1 MEGGKHVDVVTDQ
14 IVNHLVQIINREKKG
29 KEISHAQVRKCC
41 AVFVNATIEG
51 PVFSSQTK
59 ELMTLPKSKHGSK
72 PILSEEFLKSI
83 EKSGVVQLAIEL
95 QRLSE
100 KGTGAG

>member
-14 IVNHLVQIINREKKG
+14 IVSHLVQVINRQKKG
-29 KEISHAQVRKCC
+29 KEISPSQVRKCC

-72 PILSEEFLKSI
+72 PILSDDFLKSI
-83 EKSGVVQLAIEL
+83 EKSGVIELAIEL
-95 QRLSE
+95 QRQSE
-100 KGTGAG
+100 RGTGTG